1 MTLKIDRF
9 RTRVRLSGE
18 LRSED
23 LDQVKAEIDCCG
35 TSVIL
40 DVEEVDLVDV
50 ESVRFLNVC
59 EATVRTLV
67 ASVSGRMD
75 TTAPDLTRAFIVLTS
90 STSMQTVGFTPAR
103 LNAVSSRRRV
113 CAKSGGVEF
122 GITLLE
128 CDPRRKI
135 SRGR

>member
-40 DVEEVDLVDV
+40 DIEEVDLVDV
-50 ESVRFLNVC
+50 ESVRFLNAC
-59 EATVRTLV
+59 EANGVPV
-67 ASVSGRMD
+67 EHCSPYIKARMF
-75 TTAPDLTRAFIVLTS
+75 R
-90 STSMQTVGFTPAR
+90 
-103 LNAVSSRRRV
+103 
-113 CAKSGGVEF
+113 E
-122 GITLLE
+122 
-128 CDPRRKI
+128 RKEQ
-135 SRGR
+135 SNPKTKEE

>member
-40 DVEEVDLVDV
+40 DIEEVDLVDV
-50 ESVRFLNVC
+50 ESVRFLNAC
-59 EATVRTLV
+59 EA
-67 ASVSGRMD
+67 
-75 TTAPDLTRAFIVLTS
+75 
-90 STSMQTVGFTPAR
+90 
-103 LNAVSSRRRV
+103 N
-113 CAKSGGVEF
+113 GVPVEHCSPYIKAWMF
-122 GITLLE
+122 REREGQSNPKTKE
-128 CDPRRKI
+128 E
-135 SRGR
+135 

>member
-40 DVEEVDLVDV
+40 DIEEVDLVDV
-50 ESVRFLNVC
+50 ESVRFLNAC
-59 EATVRTLV
+59 EA
-67 ASVSGRMD
+67 
-75 TTAPDLTRAFIVLTS
+75 
-90 STSMQTVGFTPAR
+90 
-103 LNAVSSRRRV
+103 
-113 CAKSGGVEF
+113 KGVPVEHCSPYIKAWMF
-122 GITLLE
+122 RE
-128 CDPRRKI
+128 RKEP
-135 SRGR
+135 SNPKTKEE